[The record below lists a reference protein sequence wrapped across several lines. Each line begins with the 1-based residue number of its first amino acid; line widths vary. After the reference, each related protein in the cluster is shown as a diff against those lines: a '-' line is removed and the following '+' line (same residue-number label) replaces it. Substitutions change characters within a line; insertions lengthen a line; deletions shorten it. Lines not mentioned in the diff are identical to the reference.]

1 MTVCQF
7 YTYFHTRNDTGAVF
21 YVGKGKGRRAHDTTR
36 NKYWRSI
43 YEKCGRTVNFAM
55 TNLSEAEAFEHEKYL
70 IAHYK
75 SMGVS
80 LANFTNGGEGVS
92 GLVFTEEHR
101 AAIALKST
109 GRKHSEEYKQLM
121 REKMVGRIMSDET
134 RRKMSESA
142 KVRKERE
149 GNVFFGSNVTDEQRA
164 EWIEKSAKS
173 QSGKKLSEDHKAK
186 ISAAGKGRVSA
197 NKGKT
202 LSKEWREKMSAASKG
217 RSKSDEHKAK
227 IKAAHIARI
236 ERLKG
241 ENLQ

>member
-1 MTVCQF
+1 MTVGQF

-92 GLVFTEEHR
+92 GLVFTKEHR